1 MLLKGRA
8 MEPPVGE
15 FLRPVLDPEQYVP
28 ESDVVAWE
36 TLENGRIVLEVFKR
50 TNGTFG
56 FRYNAWVAWR
66 DAGDDVRSHSWFRMN
81 PASNLITDSF
91 PDACNYAVSR
101 ANERGLSSE
110 GKWSHVT

>member
-1 MLLKGRA
+1 

-66 DAGDDVRSHSWFRMN
+66 DAGDEVRSHSWFRMN